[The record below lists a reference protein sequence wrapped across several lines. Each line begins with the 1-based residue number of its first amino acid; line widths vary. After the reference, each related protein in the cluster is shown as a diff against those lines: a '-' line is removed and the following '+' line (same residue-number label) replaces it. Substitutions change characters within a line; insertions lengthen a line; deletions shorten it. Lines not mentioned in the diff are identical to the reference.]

1 MRIEDQGRKWGD
13 HDARSATS
21 LAPTLCKFAAFLA
34 SDARH
39 PPDFPSPLLLSLYLY
54 KSWDA
59 FKTKIAM
66 HRMRQQRNLA
76 RFRRRHALPIAESVV
91 DERASIIRLSSAPPL
106 VPPRSFLS
114 DLDQED
120 ENMSK
125 PRGTD
130 DEDGMEDARTH
141 MWAWFGVDSKE
152 CRNERRLP

>member
-1 MRIEDQGRKWGD
+1 MMRDL
-13 HDARSATS
+13 ART
-21 LAPTLCKFAAFLA
+21 
-34 SDARH
+34 
-39 PPDFPSPLLLSLYLY
+39 SPLQVRRIFGLRCKAPSRFPFPLSLSLY

-91 DERASIIRLSSAPPL
+91 DERASIIRRSSAPPL

-130 DEDGMEDARTH
+130 DENEMEDARTCGH
-141 MWAWFGVDSKE
+141 GLGSIRRNAETNGGFHNSLAKGPSK
-152 CRNERRLP
+152 RFLQSK